1 MCPELAAVPAG
12 YVRTVISSASEFVA
26 LRTSEDPA
34 EYRRA
39 AHEEA
44 SFDVWVEVVDAHPDM
59 RRWVAHNKTVPV
71 QVLEL
76 LAQDADPD
84 VRAVVAGKRKFPL
97 ELAVLLS
104 RDIDE
109 GVRLRV
115 AHNPK
120 VHDDVLQ
127 ILAEDECWMVREAA
141 RERLAS
147 VGAVGRREVD
157 ES

>member
-1 MCPELAAVPAG
+1 MVIGSAG
-12 YVRTVISSASEFVA
+12 EFVA

-44 SFDVWVEVVDAHPDM
+44 SFEVWMEVLDAHPDM

-71 QVLEL
+71 QILEL
-76 LAQDADPD
+76 LAHDADPD
-84 VRAVVAGKRKFPL
+84 VRAVVAAKRKLPL
-97 ELAVLLS
+97 ELAELLS
-104 RDIDE
+104 RDIDD

-115 AHNPK
+115 ARNPK
-120 VHDDVLQ
+120 VHGGVLQ
-127 ILAEDECWMVREAA
+127 VLAEDECWMVRDAA

-147 VGAVGRREVD
+147 LGFVGRGDVAD
-157 ES
+157 A